1 MNEIPI
7 KYDLDNLIKSSYNPS
22 EIHASNTALAYY
34 FRKYL
39 LEKIYSCI
47 EFENVPEQ
55 WAYNYM
61 MYSLLIFGKICFLE
75 TDEFGV
81 IPQHCNIGGYN
92 VFYQPAFA
100 NVRNPL
106 LSINRPLYI
115 GKECEIVKLQP
126 NYSGVMDIVCYYA
139 DMLSLCAENIGLNI
153 INSKLAYVF
162 TAQNKSSAEAFKKMF
177 DKIASG
183 SPIVVQDKKLLD
195 ENSKKTWETFTND
208 LSKNYIADKIL
219 NDMTTWENKFNTE
232 IGIPNANTQKRE
244 RLITNEVDANN
255 VDTQSK
261 ILLWIDTINN
271 DLEKVNKMFNL
282 NLRAKYKYQKEMGDE
297 TWQEVQP
304 LAY

>member
-7 KYDLDNLIKSSYNPS
+7 KYDLENLIKSSINPS
-22 EIHASNTALAYY
+22 QIHASNSELAYY

-47 EFENVPEQ
+47 EIDGVKSS

-61 MYSLLIFGKICFLE
+61 LYSLLIFGKICFLE

-81 IPQHCNIGGYN
+81 IPQHCSVGGYN
-92 VFYQPAFA
+92 VFYQPAYA

-115 GKECEIVKLQP
+115 GTECEVVKLQP
-126 NYSGVMDIVCYYA
+126 NWSGVMDIVSYYA

-153 INSKLAYVF
+153 VNSKLAYVF
-162 TAQNKSSAEAFKKMF
+162 TAQNKSSAESFKKMF

-183 SPIVVQDKKLLD
+183 EPIVVQDRKLLD
-195 ENSKKTWETFTND
+195 ENGRKTWESFTND
-208 LSKNYIADKIL
+208 LSKNYIADRIL

-244 RLITNEVDANN
+244 RLISNEVDANN
-255 VDTQSK
+255 VDTKSK
-261 ILLWIDTINN
+261 ILLWIETMNKDF
-271 DLEKVNKMFNL
+271 EKVNNMFGLNL
-282 NLRAKYKYQKEMGDE
+282 NAKYKYQEDME
-297 TWQEVQP
+297 VQEWQEVQESVF
-304 LAY
+304 

>member
-7 KYDLDNLIKSSYNPS
+7 KYDLENLIKSSINPS
-22 EIHASNTALAYY
+22 QIHASNTELAYY

-47 EFENVPEQ
+47 EIDGVKSS

-61 MYSLLIFGKICFLE
+61 LYSLLIFGKICFLE

-81 IPQHCNIGGYN
+81 IPQHCSVGGYN
-92 VFYQPAFA
+92 VFYQFAYA

-115 GKECEIVKLQP
+115 GTECEVVKLQP
-126 NYSGVMDIVCYYA
+126 NWSGVMDIVCYYA

-153 INSKLAYVF
+153 VNSKLAYVF
-162 TAQNKSSAEAFKKMF
+162 TAQNKSSAESFKKMF

-183 SPIVVQDKKLLD
+183 EPIVVQDRKLLD
-195 ENSKKTWETFTND
+195 ENGKKTWETFTND
-208 LSKNYIADKIL
+208 LSKNYIADRIL

-244 RLITNEVDANN
+244 RLISNEVDANN
-255 VDTQSK
+255 IDTKSK
-261 ILLWIDTINN
+261 ILLWIDTMNK
-271 DLEKVNKMFNL
+271 DFEKVNEMFNL
-282 NLRAKYKYQKEMGDE
+282 NLKAKYKYENEIENGGVK
-297 TWQEVQP
+297 WQGVQE
-304 LAY
+304 

>member
-1 MNEIPI
+1 MNEQIPI
-7 KYDLDNLIKSSYNPS
+7 KYDFENLIKSSYNPS
-22 EIHASNTALAYY
+22 QIHATNTALAHY

-47 EFENVPEQ
+47 VIENVPKE

-61 MYSLLIFGKICFLE
+61 LYSLLFFGKICFLE
-75 TDEFGV
+75 TDQFGV
-81 IPQHCNIGGYN
+81 IPQHCAVGGFN
-92 VFYQPAFA
+92 VFYQPAYA

-106 LSINRPLYI
+106 ITTLNKPLYI
-115 GKECEIVKLQP
+115 GTECEVVKLQP
-126 NYSGVMDIVCYYA
+126 NWQGVMDIVCYYA

-208 LSKNYIADKIL
+208 LSKNYIADRIL

-244 RLITNEVDANN
+244 RLITNEVNANN
-255 VDTQSK
+255 IDTKSK
-261 ILLWIDTINN
+261 ILLWIDTMNN
-271 DLEKVNKMFNL
+271 DFEKVNEMFNL
-282 NLRAKYKYQKEMGDE
+282 KLHAKYKYEDSEVEQ
-297 TWQEVQP
+297 WQEVQE
-304 LAY
+304 

>member
-7 KYDLDNLIKSSYNPS
+7 NYNLENLIKSSYNPS
-22 EIHASNTALAYY
+22 QIHASNTELAYY

-47 EFENVPEQ
+47 EIENTPDS

-75 TDEFGV
+75 TDAFGV
-81 IPQHCNIGGYN
+81 IPQHCAVGGFN
-92 VFYQPAFA
+92 VFYQPAYV

-106 LSINRPLYI
+106 LSINRPLFI
-115 GKECEIVKLQP
+115 GKECEVVKLQP
-126 NYSGVMDIVCYYA
+126 NYSGIMDIICYYA

-195 ENSKKTWETFTND
+195 ENSKKSWDAFTND
-208 LSKNYIADKIL
+208 LSKNYIADRIL

-244 RLITNEVDANN
+244 RLITNEVNANN
-255 VDTQSK
+255 IDTQSK
-261 ILLWIDTINN
+261 IMLWVDTINK
-271 DLEKVNKMFNL
+271 DLKKVNEMFGLNL
-282 NLRAKYKYQKEMGDE
+282 NAKYKYENEME
-297 TWQEVQP
+297 VVRWQEVQE
-304 LAY
+304 

>member
-1 MNEIPI
+1 MEYNIPI
-7 KYDLDNLIKSSYNPS
+7 KYDLENIIQSSFNPS
-22 EIHASNTALAYY
+22 EIHATNTKLAYF

-47 EFENVPEQ
+47 DIKNVRDE
-55 WAYNYM
+55 WDINYM
-61 MYSLLIFGKICFLE
+61 MYSLLCFGKICFLE
-75 TDEFGV
+75 TDEFGI
-81 IPQHCNIGGYN
+81 IPQHCNVGGYN
-92 VFYQPAFA
+92 VFYQPAYA

-115 GKECEIVKLQP
+115 GKECEVVKLQP
-126 NYSGVMDIVCYYA
+126 NWSGVMDIVCYYA
-139 DMLSLCAENIGLNI
+139 DMLSLCAENVGLNI

-162 TAQNKSSAEAFKKMF
+162 TAQNKSSAEAFKRMF

-195 ENSKKTWETFTND
+195 ENSKRTWDTFANN
-208 LSKNYIADKIL
+208 LSNNYIADKII

-255 VDTQSK
+255 VDTTSK
-261 ILLWIDTINN
+261 ILLWVDTINR
-271 DLEKVNKMFNL
+271 DFKKVNKMFNL
-282 NLRAKYKYQKEMGDE
+282 DLYAEYKYKNEM
-297 TWQEVQP
+297 EVNSWVEGQ
-304 LAY
+304 

>member
-7 KYDLDNLIKSSYNPS
+7 QYDLNNLIKSSYNPS
-22 EIHASNTALAYY
+22 SIHASNTELAFY

-47 EFENVPEQ
+47 EFNNVIDS
-55 WAYNYM
+55 WDLNYM
-61 MYSLLIFGKICFLE
+61 TYSLLIFGKICFLE
-75 TDEFGV
+75 TDMFGI
-81 IPQHCNIGGYN
+81 IPQHCNLGGFN
-92 VFYQPAFA
+92 VFYQPAYA

-106 LSINRPLYI
+106 LNKIDRPLYI

-139 DMLSLCAENIGLNI
+139 DMLSLCAENVGLNI
-153 INSKLAYVF
+153 VNSKLAYVF

-195 ENSKKTWETFTND
+195 ENSKKTWDTFTND
-208 LSKNYIADKIL
+208 LSKNYIADRLL

-244 RLITNEVDANN
+244 RLINDEVNANN
-255 VDTQSK
+255 IDTTSK
-261 ILLWIDTINN
+261 ILLWIDTMNR
-271 DLEKVNKMFNL
+271 DLKKVNKMFDL
-282 NLRAKYKYQKEMGDE
+282 NLSVSYKYES
-297 TWQEVQP
+297 EV
-304 LAY
+304 LKNG